1 MNANDKTKI
10 AAAVLRANEQSE
22 QSQKGWNPVYCD
34 LLIDDEK
41 IGHIVSNGYG
51 EHLTWGFVP
60 TQPWRRERSSRLLD
74 DAIPKWACK
83 PRAQAIMA
91 DPKTYFEIT
100 EQQHK
105 EVEEIKAAAR
115 DRLYNALEAESFPCN
130 PIPFAVGLADH
141 VREHGTD
148 SIKTDDAKRILFIL
162 MGQAYG
168 QLGTIDLGDEWDR
181 LTKRGGTSNG
191 K

>member
-1 MNANDKTKI
+1 MNATDKAKI
-10 AAAVLRANEQSE
+10 ADAIQRANDQSE
-22 QSQKGWNPVYCD
+22 QGQKGWNPVYCD
-34 LLIDDEK
+34 LLIDDVK

-51 EHLTWGFVP
+51 QHLTWGFVP
-60 TQPWRRERSSRLLD
+60 TQPQRRVRSSRLLD
-74 DAIPKWACK
+74 DAIPKWASE
-83 PRAQAIMA
+83 AILA
-91 DPKTYFEIT
+91 DPKTYAEIT
-100 EQQHK
+100 EAQTK
-105 EVEEIKAAAR
+105 AVEELKTAAR

-181 LTKRGGTSNG
+181 LTKRGGTAA
-191 K
+191 

>member
-1 MNANDKTKI
+1 MNATDKDKI
-10 AAAVLRANEQSE
+10 AAAVQRAQDQSE
-22 QSQKGWNPVYCD
+22 QANKGWNPVYCD
-34 LLIDDEK
+34 LLIDDVK

-51 EHLTWGFVP
+51 DHLVWGFVP
-60 TQPWRRERSSRLLD
+60 TQPWRREIRARTLD
-74 DAIPKWACK
+74 EAVPKWASK
-83 PRAQAIMA
+83 PRATAILA
-91 DPKTYFEIT
+91 DPKTYAEIT
-100 EQQHK
+100 EAQTK
-105 EVEEIKAAAR
+105 EVAEIKAGAH

-168 QLGTIDLGDEWDR
+168 QLSKIDLSDEWDR
-181 LTKRGGTSNG
+181 LTKRGGTAA
-191 K
+191 